1 MPKFN
6 LVVANPDEDVGDV
19 ATREFDWPAL
29 PRIGEEISV
38 STVGSGLQGAE
49 VQIYRIKHWFESS
62 EIEIYCKITEGNVE
76 ANRWSF
82 EYLITENGFTRQ

>member
-1 MPKFN
+1 MPKFS

-19 ATREFDWPAL
+19 ATREFDWSVL

-38 STVGSGLQGAE
+38 STPGSTMEGVPVE
-49 VQIYRIKHWFESS
+49 IYRVKHWFEGN
-62 EIEIYCKITEGNVE
+62 EIEIYCKIASGRLEGDK
-76 ANRWSF
+76 WGF